1 MTLVRFKMT
10 FIIVD
15 KQYWYSKSQ
24 VKYSYATYLIF
35 KWDPKIHWIR
45 NEKHKTNINRELI
58 TSINI
63 THGDDLAHLRY
74 LDQRPFITKIFNY
87 PKVCVCIVEFLLL
100 CY

>member
-35 KWDPKIHWIR
+35 KWDPKIHGIR
-45 NEKHKTNINRELI
+45 NEKHKPNINRELI

-87 PKVCVCIVEFLLL
+87 PKECVCIVDFLLL